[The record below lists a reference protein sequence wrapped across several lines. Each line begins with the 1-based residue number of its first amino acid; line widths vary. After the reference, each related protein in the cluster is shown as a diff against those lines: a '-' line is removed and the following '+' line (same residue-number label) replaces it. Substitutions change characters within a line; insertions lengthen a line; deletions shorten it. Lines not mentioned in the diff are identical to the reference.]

1 MDQLKKGLEIS
12 LEPTRAKPYLE
23 AFHKQI
29 AEWDMALPS
38 VEPLVLDFGLGDFL
52 RYGLV
57 EYWIANEISAGYG
70 GKYLFVFH
78 GQTCPTHK
86 HANKVETYYVV
97 KGRIR
102 VHYGKKSLVMQAGDT
117 QRIDPGVYHRFT
129 AIHGP
134 AMILELSQP
143 CIVDD
148 NIFQDDRI
156 PIGRSPEA

>member
-12 LEPTRAKPYLE
+12 LRPEQAKPYLE

-29 AEWDMALPS
+29 TEWDMALPS
-38 VEPLVLDFGLGDFL
+38 VEPLVLDFGLDDFL
-52 RYGLV
+52 RYGLI
-57 EYWIANEISAGYG
+57 EYWIANEINAGYG
-70 GKYLFVFH
+70 GKYLFVFD

-86 HANKVETYYVV
+86 HTNKVETYYII
-97 KGRIR
+97 KGRIG
-102 VHYGKKSLVMQAGDT
+102 VHYGDEHFMMQAGDT
-117 QRIDPGVYHRFT
+117 LRIDPGTFHRFT
-129 AIHGP
+129 AFDGP

-156 PIGRSPEA
+156 PMGRTSET